1 MTAHR
6 IRTGV
11 RVIGVTGLPCSG
23 KSFAASALADGRVDG
38 IPGELVK
45 ADDLGHVVL
54 KQDDVKRLMAEEFG
68 PAITEAADPA
78 AVRAVIA
85 ARVFSDPEKLA
96 WLEGV
101 IHPLVTEEVRK
112 VMARTPGRVVV
123 ESALLFAAD
132 LTGLCD
138 AVVLVEADRAARL
151 ERARRRGWNEEELSR
166 RERRL
171 LPQFVEEI
179 VGRLGDDLIR
189 VDNNADDGLLPER
202 LKAAF
207 ANMTQRR

>member
-1 MTAHR
+1 MTTRR
-6 IRTGV
+6 I

-23 KSFAASALADGRVDG
+23 KSVAAAALADGRVDG
-38 IPGELVK
+38 VRGELVK

-54 KQDDVKRLMAEEFG
+54 ERDDVKRLMAEEFG
-68 PAITEAADPA
+68 PAISKAADPA

-85 ARVFSDPEKLA
+85 AHVFSDAEKLA

-101 IHPLVTEEVRK
+101 IHPLVTEEVRNI
-112 VMARTPGRVVV
+112 MARTTGRVVV

-171 LPQFVEEI
+171 LPQFAEEI

-189 VDNNADDGLLPER
+189 VDNIADDGLLPEKM
-202 LKAAF
+202 KAEF
-207 ANMTQRR
+207 ANKTQRK